1 MGPFG
6 AINPHALARLIV
18 IVMAI
23 SAAGYVAM
31 RWLGTR
37 YGLPLAGFAS
47 GFISSTA
54 TIHSMGRRAAGN
66 KKIMAAAVAGAALS
80 SFATIIQMSVVIV
93 LVQPA
98 LLMAMAI
105 PLALAGVTAALY
117 GVLFLI
123 RSAKERGQSSAR
135 ETGRAFDLKTA
146 VGFALLLGLVLM
158 LSAGLNAFLG
168 NAGMLVG
175 AAVSGFAD
183 AHATAASAASLLAA
197 GKIAIDQAIFPI
209 LLGLTTNTVTK
220 AIVAFS
226 SGGKAYALQII
237 PGLIAMILV
246 VWLGAWFIR

>member
-1 MGPFG
+1 
-6 AINPHALARLIV
+6 
-18 IVMAI
+18 
-23 SAAGYVAM
+23 
-31 RWLGTR
+31 
-37 YGLPLAGFAS
+37 
-47 GFISSTA
+47 
-54 TIHSMGRRAAGN
+54 
-66 KKIMAAAVAGAALS
+66 
-80 SFATIIQMSVVIV
+80 MSVVIA

-98 LLMAMAI
+98 LLIAMAI

-117 GVLFLI
+117 GALFLI
-123 RSAKERGQSSAR
+123 RSAKERGQRSAG

-168 NAGMLVG
+168 NAGLLVG

-183 AHATAASAASLLAA
+183 AHATAASAASLFAA

-226 SGGKAYALQII
+226 SGGKAYALQIV

-246 VWLGAWFIR
+246 VWLGTWFFC